1 MKTSYVPTICTEFYL
16 QINFKLSTSIDR
28 NKLLIFVQQKG
39 DILVQ
44 VNGTVVTDINHQEA
58 INMIKA
64 CSNTVKLLL
73 KKGDGT
79 VPEINK

>member
-1 MKTSYVPTICTEFYL
+1 M
-16 QINFKLSTSIDR
+16 
-28 NKLLIFVQQKG
+28 
-39 DILVQ
+39 Q

-58 INMIKA
+58 IDMIKA